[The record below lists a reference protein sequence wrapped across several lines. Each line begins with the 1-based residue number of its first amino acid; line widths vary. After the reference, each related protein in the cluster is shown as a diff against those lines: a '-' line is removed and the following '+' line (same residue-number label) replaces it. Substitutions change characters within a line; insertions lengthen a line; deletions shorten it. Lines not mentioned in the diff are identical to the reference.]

1 MLQPERNIHNEHASV
16 SPALFI
22 AESSRD
28 SRVFRHA
35 PRSLE
40 ISPDFY
46 FRARE
51 RDPRDRTSRG
61 FRFTAA
67 AGPLS
72 LFLSLAISLLVI
84 TLARYRRSPT
94 VINALE
100 SK

>member
-51 RDPRDRTSRG
+51 RDRTSRG

-67 AGPLS
+67 AGRSLS
-72 LFLSLAISLLVI
+72 LSFSLSPRDNVSSLS
-84 TLARYRRSPT
+84 AFADG
-94 VINALE
+94 N
-100 SK
+100 